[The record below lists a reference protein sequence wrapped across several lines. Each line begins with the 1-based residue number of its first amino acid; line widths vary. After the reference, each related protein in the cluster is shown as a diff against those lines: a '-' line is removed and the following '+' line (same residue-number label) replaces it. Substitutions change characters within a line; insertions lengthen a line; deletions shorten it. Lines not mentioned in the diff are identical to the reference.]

1 MRTILWLFAMAGLF
15 AQNNPTVKLV
25 TNDIDNFWHA
35 YDAGQPGNRAKA
47 FQKLYFDVGTPGL
60 KDFITARITSAE
72 ELAKTVD
79 EAPKF
84 YASIRKTTEQVAG
97 QREVMLRDL
106 ARFHELFPEA
116 SFPTVY
122 FLVGRLTSGGTTG
135 RSGLLIG
142 TEVNALGEGVNT
154 SELQQT
160 RASFLRAMGAIDRL
174 PLIVVHELVHSQQKF
189 RGTNNLLN
197 QSMKEGAAD
206 FVTEVVANST
216 INAYARGWAEARHD
230 QLFQQFARDWATT
243 PNRTAGWLYNYAQ
256 VKGDEPADLGYWI
269 GAEICRSYYERVP
282 DKKAAFATIVR
293 MEDPQKI
300 VKGSDYAWIVQ
311 SAEK

>member
-1 MRTILWLFAMAGLF
+1 MRTILSLFAMIGLLL
-15 AQNNPTVKLV
+15 AQNNPTAQLV
-25 TNDIDNFWHA
+25 TSDIDNFWRA
-35 YDAGQPGNRAKA
+35 YDAGQAGNRAEA

-60 KDFITARITSAE
+60 KDFITARIASAE
-72 ELAKTVD
+72 ELARMVD

-84 YASIRKTTEQVAG
+84 YASIRKTTGQVAG
-97 QREVMLRDL
+97 QREVILRDL
-106 ARFHELFPEA
+106 ARFHELYPEA
-116 SFPTVY
+116 SFPPVY

-142 TEVNALGEGVNT
+142 TKVNALGEGVDT

-160 RASFLRAMGAIDRL
+160 RASFLRAMGTIDRL
-174 PLIVVHELVHSQQKF
+174 PFIVVHELVHSQQKF
-189 RGTNNLLN
+189 RGKSNLLN
-197 QSMKEGAAD
+197 LSMGEGAAD

-216 INAYARGWAEARHD
+216 VNSYARGWAEARHD

-243 PNRTAGWLYNYAQ
+243 LNQTTGWLYNYAP

-269 GAEICRSYYERVP
+269 GAKICRSYYERAP

-293 MEDPQKI
+293 MKDPQKI
-300 VKGSDYAWIVQ
+300 VKGSDYAWILQ
-311 SAEK
+311 APK